1 MNKTMDDNKLLSTKE
16 VAALLSIA
24 PITVHS
30 YVRQGKLKPLYQ
42 DKWQNDKTLLFKIEE
57 VEKLKAVTLKPEGMT
72 TGEVAKAL
80 DVHISTV
87 NKWVKSGE
95 LPAEKK
101 LYKGLEKYFISLEDY
116 EVLKNTYEKQERN
129 SVWTKDRQFALFQS
143 FINEETGE
151 FARLINIEEKEELL
165 TVDGR
170 KILLEDAVNAGFKAK
185 YNLNEQDY
193 ITQRGSATFR
203 IPVQLNSIA
212 NLAYRVIDFFYIYV
226 GPKNVKVTY
235 AEQHLEIEVKPVMIK
250 LINELQGQFIEELNL
265 LSKTVFNG
273 STDIRHNGFLISSDI
288 EKINFHVTN
297 DQKNKLKK
305 LAKTERVSLDDYIR
319 TIVVKHISEL

>member
-1 MNKTMDDNKLLSTKE
+1 MDDNKLLSTKE
-16 VAALLSIA
+16 VASLLSIA

-42 DKWQNDKTLLFKIEE
+42 DKWQSDKTLLFKIEE
-57 VEKLKAVTLKPEGMT
+57 VEKLKAVMIKPEGMT

-101 LYKGLEKYFISLEDY
+101 FYKGLEKYFISLEDF

-129 SVWTKDRQFALFQS
+129 PIWTKDRQFALFQS
-143 FINEETGE
+143 FINDETGE

-165 TVDGR
+165 SVDGR
-170 KILLEDAVNAGFKAK
+170 RILLEDAINAGFKAK
-185 YNLNEQDY
+185 YQLNELDY
-193 ITQRGSATFR
+193 ITQRGTATFR
-203 IPVQLNSIA
+203 LPVQLNAIA
-212 NLAYRVIDFFYIYV
+212 NLGFRGIDFFYMYV
-226 GPKNVKVTY
+226 GPKNVKVSY
-235 AEQHLEIEVKPVMIK
+235 SEQHLEIEVKPVMIK
-250 LINELQGQFIEELNL
+250 LISELQGQFSEELNL
-265 LSKTVFNG
+265 LQRVVVNG
-273 STDIRHNGFLISSDI
+273 DAQIRHNGFLISSDI

-297 DQKNKLKK
+297 KQKSKLRD
-305 LAKTERVSLDDYIR
+305 LAKTEGMSLDDFIR
-319 TIVVKHISEL
+319 TIVEKHINEL